1 VPAVT
6 FDKNPEFGKDLAA
19 QLEEKVAG
27 AIERTN
33 AATSGESLDVV
44 ESRLNAELED
54 IGIIGMD
61 PAWVTAVSESIA
73 RGERPDPPPIHLP

>member
-1 VPAVT
+1 VR
-6 FDKNPEFGKDLAA
+6 FEENPEFGRELAA

-27 AIERTN
+27 VIERTVP
-33 AATSGESLDVV
+33 ATSGQDVVSV

-61 PAWVTAVSESIA
+61 PAWVDAVAESIA
-73 RGERPDPPPIHLP
+73 HGEKPDPPPIHLL